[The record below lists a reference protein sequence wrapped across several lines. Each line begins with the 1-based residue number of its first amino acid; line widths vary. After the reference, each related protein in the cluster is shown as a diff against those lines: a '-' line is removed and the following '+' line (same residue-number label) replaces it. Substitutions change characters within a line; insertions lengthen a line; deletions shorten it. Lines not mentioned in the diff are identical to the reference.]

1 MINAI
6 SIANFRGIKECSIED
21 LSAINLFIGKNNS
34 GKSSILE
41 ALCFAKVPFQPVDE
55 LGRIVLRQLLNRRV
69 QRSLPSTE
77 EFIYNYETENEIFLN
92 FSFDDKKTVS
102 LEATCG
108 ESWINYNI
116 KCPIGDPIK
125 TATSIRNHLNEN
137 VHVDSLFEQKISTT
151 SSDVISFLKRKLTER
166 TPIGAESCKKYL
178 RDNMQNFSFLGNIA
192 LIDDNF
198 INNME
203 QLERGFWGKLV
214 GSRTDKKI
222 TAILNDVYKSEIDH
236 FTFKLYSITKER
248 IRPRGSESDKF
259 KLFSALEH
267 IALHIDDYGDGFR
280 YAFSILTPALL
291 SKKRALL
298 IEEIESH
305 QHSGSLKKL
314 IPILIKI
321 AKTNDLQLF
330 ITTHSF
336 DVWRYFMYSFKDEQT
351 RKEDFRSFHVVR
363 DANTGKVDV
372 SQEYDVQKI
381 KEDIFEIE
389 Y

>member
-1 MINAI
+1 V
-6 SIANFRGIKECSIED
+6 
-21 LSAINLFIGKNNS
+21 FI
-34 GKSSILE
+34 
-41 ALCFAKVPFQPVDE
+41 
-55 LGRIVLRQLLNRRV
+55 LR
-69 QRSLPSTE
+69 
-77 EFIYNYETENEIFLN
+77 
-92 FSFDDKKTVS
+92 
-102 LEATCG
+102 
-108 ESWINYNI
+108 
-116 KCPIGDPIK
+116 
-125 TATSIRNHLNEN
+125 
-137 VHVDSLFEQKISTT
+137 LFEQGIGTD
-151 SSDVISFLKRKLTER
+151 SSDGVSYLKRQLKAKIHPDMEPFKR
-166 TPIGAESCKKYL
+166 YL
-178 RDNMQNFSFLGNIA
+178 IDNMQNFVFLSNIG

-203 QLERGFWGKLV
+203 QFERDFWGKLL
-214 GSRTDKKI
+214 GSRTDKKV
-222 TAILNDVYKSEIDH
+222 TAILNDVYETEIEH
-236 FTFKLYSITKER
+236 FTFKPYSI
-248 IRPRGSESDKF
+248 DKQRRREADRY
-259 KLFSALEH
+259 KLFSALAD

-280 YAFSILTPALL
+280 YAFIILTSALRF
-291 SKKRALL
+291 KKRVLL

-305 QHSGSLKKL
+305 QHAGSLKKL

-336 DVWRYFMYSFKDEQT
+336 DVWRYFMYSFEDEQT